1 MNESRKGTISVNT
14 ENIFPIIKKSLY
26 SNHEI
31 FLRELVSNAV
41 DASQKI
47 TALASL
53 GEFKGELGE
62 LQVLISIDKD
72 KKTLTISDRG
82 IGLTADEMEKY
93 INQVA
98 FSGATEFVEKYK
110 DKADL
115 NNMIGNFGLGFYS
128 AFMVSSL
135 VEIHSLSHQDG
146 ANPALWSCDGSTSF
160 EITAGT
166 RTERGTDI
174 ILHIAED
181 SEEFLEPLRIKEIL
195 RKYCKFLPVEI
206 RFGEEII
213 NQTRPLWTVKP
224 TELKDED
231 YEKFYADL
239 YPMAEKPLF
248 WIHLNVDYPFN
259 LTGVL
264 FFPKLKSDFEPSKNK
279 IQLYSRQVFI
289 TDAVEDIVP
298 DYLRLLHG
306 VIDSPDIPLNVS
318 RSFLQTDGNV
328 KKINAHISKKV
339 ADKLYELFKNDRE
352 AFQEKWENLDLF
364 VKYGMLSDEKFYER
378 AQNFCLYQNVD
389 GSFRVWEEYA
399 AQIETLQRD
408 KDGNL
413 IVLYTSDEMGQHSF
427 INAAAKRSYDVLKL
441 GSVIDSHFLSMLES
455 KLEKTQFKRVDA
467 DTIDKLIEKE
477 ENRTSILTEEQ
488 EKQAIA
494 VFEKLIEND
503 DYKVYASPLSP
514 DDQPVIVTRSEFI
527 RRMNEMAAAGGGGM
541 FGGQMKEPMQIV
553 LNTSHPYLQ
562 KLSQAEEQTQEL
574 LARQAYDLA
583 LLSQGLLKGAALT
596 AFIDRSIN
604 MS

>member
-1 MNESRKGTISVNT
+1 
-14 ENIFPIIKKSLY
+14 
-26 SNHEI
+26 
-31 FLRELVSNAV
+31 
-41 DASQKI
+41 
-47 TALASL
+47 
-53 GEFKGELGE
+53 
-62 LQVLISIDKD
+62 
-72 KKTLTISDRG
+72 
-82 IGLTADEMEKY
+82 MEKY

-128 AFMVSSL
+128 AFMVSSF
-135 VEIHSLSHQDG
+135 VEISSLSHQEG

-160 EITAGT
+160 EIAAGS
-166 RTERGTDI
+166 RVERGTDV

-181 SEEFLEPLRIKEIL
+181 SEEFLEPARIKEIL

-206 RFGEEII
+206 RFEEEVI
-213 NQTRPLWTVKP
+213 NQTKPLWTIKP
-224 TELKDED
+224 AELTDED

-289 TDAVEDIVP
+289 TDAVEEIVP

-339 ADKLYELFKNDRE
+339 ADKLFELFKNDRE

-399 AQIETLQRD
+399 AQIEPLQRD

-494 VFEKLIEND
+494 VFEKLVEND
-503 DYKVYASPLSP
+503 DYKVSASPLSP

-527 RRMNEMAAAGGGGM
+527 RRMNEMAATGGGGM

-562 KLSQAEEQTQEL
+562 KLSQAEQQSQEL